1 MSKYSVQAFMDNL
14 PEPILENEHLRQLA
28 EVAARVM
35 LKVYGQRWK
44 AAIYSKI
51 DDLDEAVLDIL
62 AVDLKIDW
70 YDYNASIEVKRRLV
84 RDSWYVHRRMGS
96 RTAVETALSD
106 VWPYSVVE
114 EWFEYGGD
122 PYHFRVVLD
131 ADHSEPIH
139 VDAAMDKLRIFK
151 PARAALDDNEPTIR
165 VATHLV
171 VNTGRYSQKYHVI
184 PSGIRPTRAVHGD
197 KGTMNIIVKSSK
209 LSQKYKV
216 DPSGTTI
223 AGTKPTRATHGEV
236 DGGSLTLDSR
246 GLSNSYRVRPCG
258 TPLHSLM

>member
-35 LKVYGQRWK
+35 LKVYGKRWK

-62 AVDLKIDW
+62 AGDLKIDW
-70 YDYNASIEVKRRLV
+70 YDYNANIEVKRRLV

-96 RTAVETALSD
+96 RTAVETAISD
-106 VWPYSVVE
+106 VWPYSIVE

-122 PYHFRVVLD
+122 PYHFRVVLN

-139 VDAAMDKLRIFK
+139 VDAAMDKIRIFK

-165 VATHLV
+165 VTTNLV
-171 VNTGRYSQKYHVI
+171 VNTDRFSKIYHVI
-184 PSGIRPTRAVHGD
+184 PSGVRPTRAVHGQ
-197 KGTMNIIVKSSK
+197 MNRDGLI
-209 LSQKYKV
+209 LG
-216 DPSGTTI
+216 SG
-223 AGTKPTRATHGEV
+223 
-236 DGGSLTLDSR
+236 
-246 GLSNSYRVRPCG
+246 GLSSSYRVRPCG